1 MWSVSDAK
9 AHLSQVL
16 RLARAGEPQT
26 IGSQNPCVLVPL
38 AEYEKLLRGEGR
50 GHDGDWLIRATAQI
64 GAEIELPSRAQDRD
78 DPKFED

>member
-26 IGSQNPCVLVPL
+26 IGSQSPCVLLPL
-38 AEYEKLLRGEGR
+38 AEYEKLLQGDGR
-50 GHDGDWLIRATAQI
+50 GHDGDWLIRAASKI
-64 GAEIELPSRAQDRD
+64 GADIQLPSRVHDRD
-78 DPKFED
+78 DLPFGD